1 MLTCRVISVLNKA
14 GIKHE
19 THLFLEGEN
28 APAADVAAVIKKV
41 YEETGGDMIV
51 ASRSNKVY
59 LFQMIVQAYE
69 ENCIMGREGW
79 LDFGGLEHEIHVSKF
94 WSGACE

>member
-59 LFQMIVQAYE
+59 LFFCFLFHFKHADP
-69 ENCIMGREGW
+69 
-79 LDFGGLEHEIHVSKF
+79 LSKCTYLYDL
-94 WSGACE
+94 SRYTPH